1 MILYDLEAITKET
14 MKRQKGAGKVV
25 LDRPRTVRP
34 SHSRCTSVIEGADKS
49 STPNLTS
56 EICQDTSMLEEK
68 SGCASVSELHTE
80 DLVPCGTNFMRRIH
94 RSRVAKGKWL
104 KKGRGLALGRDG
116 LVLSADARKS
126 QFQYL
131 KNINIHDRWLRM
143 AVVHQALFVSCG
155 MHEAEIPDR
164 SMELKRF
171 EKFDLFTLVFALIY
185 LKKITKS
192 RRLAFDVSMPL
203 FLVCNI
209 IALKY
214 QDDFS
219 TFNCRYLKICS
230 LSLRDLNCLE
240 ADVLLRLDYRV
251 DIDYSEIIS
260 VIDERISYLNL
271 LNRR

>member
-1 MILYDLEAITKET
+1 MILYGLEAITKET

-68 SGCASVSELHTE
+68 SGCASVSGLHTE

-171 EKFDLFTLVFALIY
+171 ENFDLFTLVFALIY